1 MDERYRLT
9 RLFSRGGMAELYL
22 GTAAGAEGFE
32 KRVAIKRI
40 LPHLAEDPEVARM
53 FVAEAKLATY
63 LNHQNI
69 VQIFDVG
76 RGPDG
81 LFIVMELVDGWD
93 LGVIIDQAGKQNRP
107 IPPSL
112 AAFIASQAMAG
123 LCYAYRQTHQGQRII
138 IAHRDLSP
146 SNLLVSAE
154 GEVKVGDFGIAR
166 LEAFHKTEPGTFKGK
181 VAYSAPEV
189 LRGEPATARSDQFS
203 LGVVLYEM
211 LSGRHPFGHFENAMS
226 YVEPILNR
234 PAPSLSE
241 APPALAEIVDRALS
255 KSPTD
260 RFTSPESFA
269 KELAQ
274 FLASTG
280 TPTTTNELAEF
291 LRGLKLPRRP
301 SEFSSQDTMVR
312 GGFTGSFSLQQVPS
326 LLPKVA
332 APPRIAPLNPSP
344 YAGQTED
351 LQQEWTPTGPTVDA
365 AKVASALPRI
375 APFTPSPYAGQTE
388 DLQQDWTPTGPTV
401 DAEGRIHQA
410 SDGRA
415 AAGQLPGPLVP
426 KPLELAARIAIPVAS
441 LVDFNPPPP
450 QKRRR
455 RTKPVVIALLAIA
468 ACVALMATYRSA
480 RKRYASTVFDLAHLT
495 VWSKSA
501 FRTGEKLKESLPERS
516 FPVLQIES
524 DPPGAL
530 IHIGEE
536 RIGKTPLYTE
546 NIYPRSVIEIR
557 LSLNGYYPWKSKFSG
572 GETAVVRAKLKRR

>member
-53 FVAEAKLATY
+53 FLAEAKLATY
-63 LNHQNI
+63 LNHQNVI
-69 VQIFDVG
+69 QIFDVG

-123 LCYAYRQTHQGQRII
+123 LCYAYRQTHQAQRII
-138 IAHRDLSP
+138 VAHRDLSP

-365 AKVASALPRI
+365 
-375 APFTPSPYAGQTE
+375 
-388 DLQQDWTPTGPTV
+388 
-401 DAEGRIHQA
+401 EGRIHQA
-410 SDGRA
+410 PGARA
-415 AAGQLPGPLVP
+415 AAAHLPSNLAPSL
-426 KPLELAARIAIPVAS
+426 LELATPIAVPVAS
-441 LVDFNPPPP
+441 PVIFDPPPP
-450 QKRRR
+450 KRRR
-455 RTKPVVIALLAIA
+455 ATKSAVIALLAVA
-468 ACVALMATYRSA
+468 ACVALMATYRLA
-480 RKRYASTVFDLAHLT
+480 RKRYASAMFDLAHLT
-495 VWSKSA
+495 VWSKSLV
-501 FRTGEKLKESLPERS
+501 RTGEKLKESLPERS

-546 NIYPRSVIEIR
+546 NIYPRSEIEIR
-557 LSLNGYYPWKSKFSG
+557 LSLSGYYPWKSKFSG